1 MQFSVRTLVAVLAT
15 AGILAGCSSVPVD
28 GAKTDGTATTAAST
42 TGSQNGQGVT
52 VDNGA
57 VKTVEVDPLNDPKSP
72 LAQRSVYFA
81 LDSYSVAAPQYDQ
94 MLSAHANYLMSHQ
107 NRNIVVEGNT
117 DERGSSEYNLALG
130 QKRSEAVIS
139 KLKLLGVPATR
150 MEAVSF
156 GKEKPLAK
164 GSNEEAWAKNRRADI
179 RYR

>member
-28 GAKTDGTATTAAST
+28 GAKTDGTAAST

-81 LDSYSVAAPQYDQ
+81 LDSYSVAPQYDQ

>member
-1 MQFSVRTLVAVLAT
+1 MCIRDRAKT
-15 AGILAGCSSVPVD
+15 AG
-28 GAKTDGTATTAAST
+28 TTTTAAST
-42 TGSQNGQGVT
+42 SGSQNGQGVT
-52 VDNGA
+52 VDNSA
-57 VKTVEVDPLNDPKSP
+57 VKTVEVDPLNDPKIP

-81 LDSYSVAAPQYDQ
+81 LDSYSVAPQYDQ

-107 NRNIVVEGNT
+107 NRNIVVEGNS

>member
-81 LDSYSVAAPQYDQ
+81 LDSYSVAPQHDQ

>member
-1 MQFSVRTLVAVLAT
+1 MLIFSSHL
-15 AGILAGCSSVPVD
+15 GCRARHCRHPRRLLFCSVD
-28 GAKTDGTATTAAST
+28 GAKTAGTTTTAAST
-42 TGSQNGQGVT
+42 SGSQNGQGVT
-52 VDNGA
+52 VDNSA

-81 LDSYSVAAPQYDQ
+81 LDSYSVAPQYDQ